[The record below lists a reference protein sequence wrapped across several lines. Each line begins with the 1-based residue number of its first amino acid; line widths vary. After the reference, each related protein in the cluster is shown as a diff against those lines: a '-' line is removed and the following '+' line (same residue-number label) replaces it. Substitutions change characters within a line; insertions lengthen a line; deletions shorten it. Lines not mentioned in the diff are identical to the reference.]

1 MNGLVFNR
9 ADRLCRGRSGRCDT
23 VNRFAERDASRAPNC
38 ALILSME
45 MDLGNLPEDAE
56 ALRAALRL
64 AHSQSAELATRN
76 AELAARNDQLE
87 TINRHLAELVAYYK
101 RLKFGRTSEK
111 LHPDQLKLALED
123 VEQAIARTEHAA
135 DKVSPARREQSRRRR
150 SAEERPSLPENLP
163 VVEVV
168 ISPKS
173 TLCPCC
179 NGGMHQ
185 IDETVS
191 KRLDVQ
197 PIQYRVVV
205 TRRPKYACR
214 ACEGAIVQA
223 PAPARLVE
231 GGLPTEALVA
241 QVLVAKHADHVPL
254 YRQAE
259 AMGRQGIRIHRSVL
273 AGWAGVGA
281 QELVPIY
288 DAMRKHL
295 LTSSLLFMDETRAPV
310 LDPGRGQTKSG
321 YFWTLLRDPRG
332 WGGDDPLCIVYAYAP
347 GRGARHAREL
357 LTDFKGTIQVDGYA
371 VYETLAAERQGN
383 LRLANCWAHLRREF
397 YDLFKPDGSTPV
409 AAEALRRIAEIYQAE
424 KETRGCPPDER
435 VMIRQEKLKPL
446 LEAFRS
452 WGMDQLCIL
461 MSNARVAGAIR
472 YGLERWDGLTVCLED
487 GRVELDSN
495 PVERMIKPIVLTR
508 KNSLFAG
515 HDDAAENWA
524 VVASLIQTCR
534 LHGIDPQAYLT
545 DILTRLV
552 NLWPN
557 SRIDELLPWNWRPD
571 AAR

>member
-1 MNGLVFNR
+1 MG
-9 ADRLCRGRSGRCDT
+9 
-23 VNRFAERDASRAPNC
+23 
-38 ALILSME
+38 
-45 MDLGNLPEDAE
+45 MDLDNLPEDVE

-64 AHSQSAELATRN
+64 VHSQN
-76 AELAARNDQLE
+76 ADLAARISKLE
-87 TINRHLAELVAYYK
+87 TTNQHLAELVAYYK

-123 VEQAIARTEHAA
+123 VEQAIAQTEHAA
-135 DKVSPARREQSRRRR
+135 DKAAPARREQSRRRR
-150 SAEERPSLPENLP
+150 NAEERPSLPENLP

-179 NGGMHQ
+179 KGSMHQ

-197 PIQYRVVV
+197 PIQFRVVV
-205 TRRPKYACR
+205 TRRPKFACR

-259 AMGRQGIRIHRSVL
+259 AMGRQGITIHRSVL
-273 AGWAGVGA
+273 AGWVGIAA
-281 QELVPIY
+281 QELTPVY
-288 DAMRKHL
+288 EAMRRHL

-332 WGGDDPLCIVYAYAP
+332 WGGDDPLCLVYAYAP

-371 VYETLAAERQGN
+371 AYETLAAERQGN
-383 LRLANCWAHLRREF
+383 LRLANCWSHARREF
-397 YDLFKPDGSTPV
+397 FDLFKPDGSTPV

-424 KETRGCPPDER
+424 KETRGRPPDER
-435 VMIRQEKLKPL
+435 VMIRREKLKPL

-452 WGMDQLCIL
+452 WGMDQLTTL
-461 MSNARVAGAIR
+461 MSNAKVAGAIR

-515 HDDAAENWA
+515 HDDAAQNWA

-534 LHGIDPQAYLT
+534 LHGVDPQAYLT

-552 NLWPN
+552 NLWPH
-557 SRIDELLPWNWRPD
+557 SRIDELLPWNWRQG
-571 AAR
+571 AAG

>member
-1 MNGLVFNR
+1 
-9 ADRLCRGRSGRCDT
+9 
-23 VNRFAERDASRAPNC
+23 
-38 ALILSME
+38 ME
-45 MDLGNLPEDAE
+45 MDLGNLPEDVE

-87 TINRHLAELVAYYK
+87 TINQHLAELVAYYK

-135 DKVSPARREQSRRRR
+135 DKAAPARREQSRRRR

-273 AGWAGVGA
+273 ASWAGVGA
-281 QELVPIY
+281 QELAPIY

-409 AAEALRRIAEIYQAE
+409 AAEALRRIAEIYQVE
-424 KETRGCPPDER
+424 KETRGRPPDER

-461 MSNARVAGAIR
+461 MSNAKVAGAIR

>member
-1 MNGLVFNR
+1 M
-9 ADRLCRGRSGRCDT
+9 AT
-23 VNRFAERDASRAPNC
+23 
-38 ALILSME
+38 
-45 MDLGNLPEDAE
+45 DLDNLPEDVE

-64 AHSQSAELATRN
+64 VHSQN
-76 AELAARNDQLE
+76 IELAARNAELE
-87 TINRHLAELVAYYK
+87 TINQRLAELLGYYK

-123 VEQAIARTEHAA
+123 VEQAIARMEHAA
-135 DKVSPARREQSRRRR
+135 DQVSPARREQSHRRR
-150 SAEERPSLPENLP
+150 SSEQRPSLPDSLP

-173 TLCPCC
+173 TTCPCC
-179 NGGMHQ
+179 NRGMHQ

-197 PIQYRVVV
+197 PIQYRIVV

-241 QVLVAKHADHVPL
+241 QVLVAKHADHTPL

-273 AGWAGVGA
+273 AGWVGMAA
-281 QELVPIY
+281 QELAPVY
-288 DAMRKHL
+288 EAMRRQL

-332 WGGDDPLCIVYAYAP
+332 WGGDEPLCLVYAYAP
-347 GRGARHAREL
+347 GRGAVHAREL
-357 LTDFKGTIQVDGYA
+357 LKDFKGTIQVDGYA
-371 VYETLAAERQGN
+371 AYETLAAERQGS
-383 LRLANCWAHLRREF
+383 LRLANCWSHARREF
-397 YDLFKPDGSTPV
+397 YDLFKPDGSTPI
-409 AAEALRRIAEIYQAE
+409 AAEALRRIAKMYQAE
-424 KETRGCPPDER
+424 AETRGRPPDER
-435 VMIRQEKLKPL
+435 VMIRQETLKPL
-446 LEAFRS
+446 METFRI
-452 WGMDQLCIL
+452 WGMDQLCTL
-461 MSNARVAGAIR
+461 MSNARVAGAVR
-472 YGLERWDGLTVCLED
+472 YALERWEGLTICLED
-487 GRVELDSN
+487 GRVEMDSN
-495 PVERMIKPIVLTR
+495 PIERMIKPIVLTR

-515 HDDAAENWA
+515 HDDAAQNWA
-524 VVASLIQTCR
+524 IVASLIQTCR
-534 LHGIDPQAYLT
+534 LHGVDPQAYLT
-545 DILTRLV
+545 DVLTRLV

-557 SRIDELLPWNWRPD
+557 SRIDELLPWKWRTE
-571 AAR
+571 AA